1 MVKGSIMAQENIGL
15 HLTTI
20 WLPLTVPLTNT
31 GLQPAASLHFINAGL
46 QPGAPRPARVKPFQR
61 LYGMAAATLLF
72 LIASLPALAQE
83 PFQFPT
89 ANHALFDADG
99 GGERFFVPTVGKTWT
114 SGCFGCVRSEGWQM
128 HEGLDIRCLQR
139 DKHGEPTD
147 PIMATADGTVVYI
160 NSRPSLSNYGNYVVI
175 HHHIEGVDI
184 FSLYAHLSATR
195 EGLKVGTPLKAG
207 EVFATMGHTA
217 NTGEPITKDR
227 AHVHFELNLLAND
240 HFSAWYKKNFP
251 TERNDHGDWNG
262 QNLLGLD
269 PRLILLGEHDTTGAN
284 FSILNFIQNQTALC
298 RVLVRKT
305 EFPWLKRYPML
316 IKPNPTAQKEGTA
329 GYEMALNYNGIPFE
343 LIPRAASEIKGKSKY
358 QLLSVNEEEEKKN
371 PCRRLVVQRGSH
383 WILAPHGTT
392 QLDLLT
398 E

>member
-1 MVKGSIMAQENIGL
+1 LV
-15 HLTTI
+15 
-20 WLPLTVPLTNT
+20 
-31 GLQPAASLHFINAGL
+31 
-46 QPGAPRPARVKPFQR
+46 QR
-61 LYGMAAATLLF
+61 FKYG
-72 LIASLPALAQE
+72 IALALGTLALGTTVAFSQQ

-99 GGERFFVPTVGKTWT
+99 GGERFFVGTVGKPWT

-160 NSRPSLSNYGNYVVI
+160 NLKPSLSNYGNYVVV
-175 HHHIEGVDI
+175 HHRIEGLDV
-184 FSLYAHLSATR
+184 FSLYAHLSAVR
-195 EGLKVGTPLKAG
+195 EGLRVGQALKAD

-227 AHVHFELNLLAND
+227 AHVHFELNLLATD
-240 HFSAWYKKNFP
+240 HFSAWYRKAFP
-251 TERNDHGDWNG
+251 GERNDHGEWNG

-269 PRLILLGEHDTTGAN
+269 PRLILLGEHQQGTN
-284 FSILNFIQNQTALC
+284 FSLLNFIRTQTELC

-305 EFPWLKRYPML
+305 DFPWLKRYPML
-316 IKPNPTAQKEGTA
+316 VRSNPVAQKEGIA
-329 GYEMALNYNGIPFE
+329 GYEIALNYNAVPFE
-343 LIPRAASEIKGKSKY
+343 LIPRAASEIKGKNKY
-358 QLLSVNEEEEKKN
+358 QLISVNEPEEKKN
-371 PCRRLVVQRGSH
+371 PCRRLVVQRGAH
-383 WILAPHGTT
+383 WQLAPHGINA
-392 QLDLLT
+392 LDLLT